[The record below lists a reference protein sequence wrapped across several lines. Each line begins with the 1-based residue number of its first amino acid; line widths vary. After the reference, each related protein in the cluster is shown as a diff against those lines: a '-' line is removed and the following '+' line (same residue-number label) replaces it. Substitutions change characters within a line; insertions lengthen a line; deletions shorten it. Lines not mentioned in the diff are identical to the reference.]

1 MYIYIYLL
9 HVYLFYFSTR
19 KCINFDADRITQ
31 NTFILN
37 ATVFMNA
44 SVDLLD
50 DAFVYVYS

>member
-1 MYIYIYLL
+1 MCIYIL

-19 KCINFDADRITQ
+19 KCINFDRITQ
-31 NTFILN
+31 NKFILN